1 METRRIF
8 GMRATI
14 DSQALPPVVLF
25 KARGRMGNL
34 MDEPK
39 KLTADQLWSEFV
51 LICVSLLP
59 MKTLLIVASF

>member
-1 METRRIF
+1 MT
-8 GMRATI
+8 ATI
-14 DSQALPPVVLF
+14 DTQALPPVVLF

-39 KLTADQLWSEFV
+39 KLTADQLWSELV

-59 MKTLLIVASF
+59 IKHS